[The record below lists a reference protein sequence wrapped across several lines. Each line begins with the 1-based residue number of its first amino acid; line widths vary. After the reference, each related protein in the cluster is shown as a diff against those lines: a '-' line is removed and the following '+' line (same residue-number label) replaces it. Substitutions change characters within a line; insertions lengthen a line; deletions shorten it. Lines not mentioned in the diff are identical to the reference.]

1 MPFALSPYFAR
12 SALAPF
18 SIAVTVIAI
27 VPDLVVPYLNG
38 TTARSPTFSSVPG
51 FVTSPTG
58 TAAPV
63 EDSGDADA
71 ESDAGAAGA
80 LLGAAG
86 AAWPDSPPH
95 ADSRKPAAQAASR
108 AVVRTCFM
116 DLLGRPAGRVPGGRS
131 RAPRPPQ
138 DGRGGRERCALAAP
152 SAGS

>member
-63 EDSGDADA
+63 EDSGEAEA

-86 AAWPDSPPH
+86 AAWAGSPPH
-95 ADSRKPAAQAASR
+95 AGSRKPAAQGAR
-108 AVVRTCFM
+108 
-116 DLLGRPAGRVPGGRS
+116 
-131 RAPRPPQ
+131 
-138 DGRGGRERCALAAP
+138 RGGGGAWLV
-152 SAGS
+152 

>member
-38 TTARSPTFSSVPG
+38 TTARSPSLSSVPG
-51 FVTSPTG
+51 FVTSPAG

-63 EDSGDADA
+63 EASGEADA
-71 ESDAGAAGA
+71 ESDAGALVGTAGE
-80 LLGAAG
+80 
-86 AAWPDSPPH
+86 AWPDSPPH
-95 ADSRKPAAQAASR
+95 ADSRRPAAQAASR

-116 DLLGRPAGRVPGGRS
+116 DLLGKPAGRVPGGRS

-138 DGRGGRERCALAAP
+138 DSRGGRERCALAAP